1 MAQPNVWRPK
11 VRWNTPKLVCCTVVG
26 DVSNIIKTTFKFGL
40 YLAFEKHRYTKTW
53 KQREAVNFKNQFSL
67 ITSKLVIRKKLL
79 NNKNLNKKVV
89 FIIDIIAYHR
99 MIKTVNKQ

>member
-1 MAQPNVWRPK
+1 M
-11 VRWNTPKLVCCTVVG
+11 VG
-26 DVSNIIKTTFKFGL
+26 DYISITKTTFKFGL
-40 YLAFEKHRYTKTW
+40 YLAFIKHRYTKTW

-99 MIKTVNKQ
+99 MIKTVSKQ